1 MRILRGLERS
11 SGGGIMALVRTSLQK
26 VMLFLHQLQVMAVT
40 SPRYQR
46 LCKDMQADID
56 ANDDIIKDGTN
67 GLQTHTSPQQ
77 PDDGLQTHTS
87 SQQPDDGLQ
96 THTSPQQPGD
106 GLQTHTSPQQ
116 PDDGLQ
122 THTSP
127 QQPGDGCKDS
137 TSSSRVQPE
146 GGVEKWAG
154 LMAVLEELWAWLK
167 LKDEELIG
175 QRLSGE
181 TAPGQQQQDPW
192 KSLLT
197 PRDQDTDS
205 SREKVWLSL
214 TALPAQAED
223 GLTGGQPSPDVVVE
237 ERPLWTTRA
246 AQEQEASLEQE
257 QGWQKQLH
265 WALARLQ
272 ELQDAVDRLQQNLA
286 EGEEAGG
293 GEGHPTRV
301 SPTDP
306 KLEHWEQSTGENGN
320 GPIRPLQP
328 TPLSQEFLSTS
339 VQFPWQRAVTQNN
352 VPYYIN
358 HELQTTTW
366 DHPKVTQLFHSMADL
381 NHVRFSAYRTA
392 MKTRRLQKA
401 LCLDLLDLGMA
412 QSVFDQHQLTQN
424 GEFLDVSDIVSC
436 LGSIYSR
443 LEQKHPDLVNM
454 PLCVDMCLNWLL
466 NVYDIG
472 RSGKVRALSMKIGL
486 LSLSKGHLEDKYKYL
501 FCQVVAP
508 GESCDQRGLALLL
521 SASLQIPQQLDE
533 ASAFGEG
540 NVEPSVRSCLQLVG
554 SDGEIDLEQF
564 VDWMQLEPQAMVW
577 LPVLH
582 RVVSAE
588 SARHQARCNIC
599 RECPMLG
606 FRYRSLKHFNYD
618 VCQNCFFS
626 GRTAKGHKLT
636 YPMVEYCTPTTS
648 GEDVRDFTKVLKN
661 KFRSKKY
668 FAKHPRLGYLPVHLF
683 LEEDSMDMP
692 VPLLSMCPEQ
702 YEMAPRAGWDRA
714 VSVESASATG
724 AGGGF
729 QEHEFILPETHTAS
743 TSCSPLRPQQG
754 DHHKPGLS
762 SSPVKGQ
769 AIQRSEMPEE
779 PDGLMSAQEEESC

>member
-46 LCKDMQADID
+46 LCKDMQAEID
-56 ANDDIIKDGTN
+56 AHDDIIKDGTN

-87 SQQPDDGLQ
+87 
-96 THTSPQQPGD
+96 
-106 GLQTHTSPQQ
+106 PQQ

-127 QQPGDGCKDS
+127 QQPDDGCKDS
-137 TSSSRVQPE
+137 TSSSRVQLE

-237 ERPLWTTRA
+237 ERPLWPTRA

-257 QGWQKQLH
+257 QGWQQQLH

-306 KLEHWEQSTGENGN
+306 KLEHWEQSTTSAED
-320 GPIRPLQP
+320 L
-328 TPLSQEFLSTS
+328 ETS

-424 GEFLDVSDIVSC
+424 GEYLDVADIVSC

-466 NVYDIG
+466 NVYDTG

-692 VPLLSMCPEQ
+692 VPLLRMCPEQ
-702 YEMAPRAGWDRA
+702 YE
-714 VSVESASATG
+714 
-724 AGGGF
+724 F

-754 DHHKPGLS
+754 DHHKPALS
-762 SSPVKGQ
+762 SSPVQGQ

-779 PDGLMSAQEEESC
+779 PDGLMSAQEEEGC